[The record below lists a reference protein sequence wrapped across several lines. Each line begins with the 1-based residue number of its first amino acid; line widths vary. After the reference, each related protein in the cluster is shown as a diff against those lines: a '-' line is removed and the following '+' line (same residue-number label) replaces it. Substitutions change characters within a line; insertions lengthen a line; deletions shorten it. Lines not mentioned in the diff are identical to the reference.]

1 MNKNNERKMNRQ
13 HRENRKNLIKEEVLE
28 KSPISRNLIK
38 RFESGITLIAL
49 VITLII
55 LMIKDYI
62 SVISI
67 VTFI

>member
-1 MNKNNERKMNRQ
+1 MNKNNERKINRQ

-49 VITLII
+49 VITLINSY
-55 LMIKDYI
+55 D
-62 SVISI
+62 
-67 VTFI
+67 